1 MRQRGDGLT
10 LRKGKRKD
18 TFWLEFAHF
27 GERHRVRLD
36 SNINRTVARELAAVK
51 RAAIL
56 KGEAGIG
63 GK

>member
-18 TFWLEFAHF
+18 TFWLEFVHF
-27 GERHRVRLD
+27 GERHRVRLG